1 MSRLT
6 LFVIIDPTTEEQ
18 PALVRAVDIANIAG
32 GHIHAFCAIY
42 EDDLSQYASRRD
54 AKYKVRH
61 RAMGKVDDLI
71 KPLVND
77 QVTVDK
83 EVIWNERWYQSAVH
97 ACARIGADIMIK
109 STYAHN
115 KSLGGLRK
123 RSDYYLLRHNS
134 CPVLLVH
141 SVKPCRYQ
149 RVLAAIAIEDGDN
162 RHDELNNLVI
172 SHARRICRTTGGE
185 LHVVAALEGRPDLAS
200 LLNILLDED
209 DEKLSSKQ
217 MINVRFGIE
226 ADKIHIDYGPAKP
239 VIVETVEQTEA
250 QLLVIG
256 TVARAGIS
264 GAVLGNTC
272 ENVLDLLSIDILTVN

>member
-6 LFVIIDPTTEEQ
+6 LFVIIDPTMEDQ
-18 PALVRAVDIANIAG
+18 PALVRASDIANIAG
-32 GHIHAFCAIY
+32 GHIHAFCAVY

-61 RAMGKVDDLI
+61 RAMDKVDKLI

-77 QVTVDK
+77 RVTVDK
-83 EVIWNERWYQSAVH
+83 EVIWNEHWYQSAVH
-97 ACARIGADIMIK
+97 ACARLGADIMIK
-109 STYAHN
+109 STYTHHR
-115 KSLGGLRK
+115 SVGGLRK
-123 RSDYYLLRHNS
+123 RSDYHLLRHNS
-134 CPVLLVH
+134 CPVLLVK

-149 RVLAAIAIEDGDN
+149 RVLAAIAIEDGDH

-172 SHARRICRTTGGE
+172 SHARRMSRTTGGE

-200 LLNILLDED
+200 LLNLLVDED
-209 DEKLSSKQ
+209 DEALSGEEL
-217 MINVRFGIE
+217 INIRFGIE
-226 ADKIHIDYGPAKP
+226 PDRIHLDYGPAKQ
-239 VIVETVEQTEA
+239 VIVETVKKTAA

-272 ENVLDLLSIDILTVN
+272 EKVLDQLSIDIMTVN